1 MIRAPLIS
9 LRSFVTFAIAILFC
23 AAIGRA
29 MSERA
34 PQAARVSPIEVT
46 YLANEG
52 FLIRGGGHS
61 ILIDALFAA
70 GVAGYPT
77 IPDRERALIV
87 QDAPPYNRVDLVLI
101 THVHSDHFAP
111 EVAGQ
116 FLSQNL
122 SAMAVAPQQTA
133 NEFERDFPG
142 FNAIQTRVRAVTP
155 QDETGDDVEIPGIGL
170 KAFHLK
176 HGDTENNAYLVTL
189 GGRTILHFGDAEGD
203 PGAMAAMKLGAP
215 VDIAFIPYWF
225 ADEPDA
231 LAAVKQYLRPKQVI
245 FMHFPVKKPNNP
257 NLKAELDE
265 VGGLEK
271 LQKKCLAAWPG
282 AFIFTKPLEQK
293 EF

>member
-1 MIRAPLIS
+1 
-9 LRSFVTFAIAILFC
+9 
-23 AAIGRA
+23 
-29 MSERA
+29 MSRRT
-34 PQAARVSPIEVT
+34 PQAARVSPVEVT

-52 FLIRGGGHS
+52 FLIQGGGHS

-70 GVAGYPT
+70 GVAGYPA
-77 IPDRERALIV
+77 IPDRERTLMM
-87 QDAPPYNRVDLVLI
+87 QDAPPYNRVDLVLV

-116 FLSQNL
+116 FLTQNL
-122 SAMAVAPQQTA
+122 SAMMVAPQQA
-133 NEFERDFPG
+133 VNEFERVFPG
-142 FNAIQTRVRAVTP
+142 FNPIQTRVRAVSP
-155 QDETGDDVEIPGIGL
+155 QNETGDEVEIPDIGL

-189 GGRTILHFGDAEGD
+189 GGRTIFHFGDAEGE
-203 PGAMAAMKLGAP
+203 PGAMAAMKLDAP

-225 ADEPDA
+225 AEEPDA

-245 FMHFPVKKPNNP
+245 FMHFPERKPNNP
-257 NLKAELDE
+257 NLKAELAE

-271 LQKKCLAAWPG
+271 LQKKCVAAWPG
-282 AFIFTKPLEQK
+282 AFIFTRQMEQK